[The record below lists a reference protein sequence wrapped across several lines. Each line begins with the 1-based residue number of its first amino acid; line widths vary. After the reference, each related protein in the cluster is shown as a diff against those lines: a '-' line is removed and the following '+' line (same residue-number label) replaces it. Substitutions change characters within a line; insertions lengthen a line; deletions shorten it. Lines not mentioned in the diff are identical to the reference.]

1 MMKKSIIA
9 ALFILFSVFTTLSA
23 DVWQIK
29 AKSNGKWNTQTISK
43 EDFVQL
49 LSEAT
54 IIRTDETNKA
64 VSFIP
69 NYDKT
74 VSYEVSIS
82 KLGEN
87 VERVKLIHYYQR
99 KEAK

>member
-1 MMKKSIIA
+1 MKRLIIN
-9 ALFILFSVFTTLSA
+9 ALLVLFATFTLSA

-29 AKSNGKWNTQTISK
+29 AKSNGKWNTQSVSK
-43 EDFVQL
+43 EEFVQL
-49 LSEAT
+49 LNEAT
-54 IIRTDETNKA
+54 ILKTDETNKA

-87 VERVKLIHYYQR
+87 VERVKLIHYHQK

>member
-1 MMKKSIIA
+1 MKRLAIILMM
-9 ALFILFSVFTTLSA
+9 LFTSYLFA

-29 AKSNGKWNTQTISK
+29 AKSNGKWNTQSVSK

-87 VERVKLIHYYQR
+87 VERVKLIHYYQK
-99 KEAK
+99 KE